1 MPATLIFAHRG
12 FSSQFPENTMLAFEK
27 AAAAGADGIEFD
39 IHLAADGVPVIVH
52 DLPLG
57 RTVRGTGL
65 VGGFTA
71 AQLSAMDAGTWK
83 SPGFTGV
90 GVPSLR
96 ELFEWARGNT
106 LSMNVEIKSGV
117 QAYAGLE
124 QAVVD
129 LVREFDYFD
138 RVIVSAFD
146 HYSLRLLHTLE
157 PRIETAILIAGTL
170 VATWDYLATIGARGV
185 HFHMACPIP
194 AQDIAE
200 MQRRGIRLRAWTVNE
215 PAHLK
220 HFLALGM
227 DAIITDYPDRGLQLR
242 G

>member
-1 MPATLIFAHRG
+1 MSKPRIFAHRG
-12 FSSQFPENTMLAFEK
+12 FSSRFPENTLLAFEQ
-27 AAAAGADGIEFD
+27 AAVAGADGVEFD
-39 IHLAADGVPVIVH
+39 IHLAADGVPVVVH

-57 RTVRGTGL
+57 RTVKGAGL
-65 VGGFTA
+65 VGAFTA
-71 AQLSAMDAGTWK
+71 AQLAAMDAGTWK
-83 SPGFTGV
+83 SPEFTGV

-96 ELFEWARGNT
+96 DVFEWARGNQ
-106 LSMNVEIKSGV
+106 LLMNVEIKSGV

-129 LVREFDYFD
+129 LVREFGYGE

-146 HYSLRLLHTLE
+146 HYSLQRVHQLE

-170 VATWDYLATIGARGV
+170 VAPWDYLAGFGARAV

-200 MQRRGIRLRAWTVNE
+200 LQKRGIRLRAWTVNE
-215 PAHLK
+215 AAHLQ
-220 HFLALGM
+220 HFLDLGI
-227 DAIITDYPDRGLQLR
+227 DAIITDHPERALMMRG
-242 G
+242 